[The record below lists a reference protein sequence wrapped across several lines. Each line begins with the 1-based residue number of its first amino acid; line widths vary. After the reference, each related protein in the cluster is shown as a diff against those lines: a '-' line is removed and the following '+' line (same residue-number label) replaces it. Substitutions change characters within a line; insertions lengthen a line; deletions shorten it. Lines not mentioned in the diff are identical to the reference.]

1 VNITEL
7 FTKHVTTSMLRHAL
21 RTAIAAS
28 ATALLTRVLDLEQGY
43 WAVFSS
49 ILVMQAHFG
58 SSIAAA
64 WARLLGTASGAL
76 LGALAVTAADALL
89 GPGTNTLTAAMFV
102 TVFFCA
108 LLAAKNENLR
118 LAGLTAAVVICLHGT
133 LGDNAFSIGLSRFLE
148 VSLGIVVALAVSLA
162 WPSHARVV
170 LRFGLGKGMEHLGEL
185 LAALMDSRMSGRYDQ
200 PRVFHRKDALLRLF
214 LRNRQLLA
222 AARREPGPPVDE
234 AFSDLLSIEDRLG
247 EHLLA
252 MDHAIKNAPA
262 EGFHQHLPL
271 ELSEL
276 GAALN
281 AALSALAQA
290 ILKDQA
296 PAAAPLA
303 RLDAALDAAGKKLLD
318 LRQQRVIAVYDL
330 DEVMHFYSFYHALRE
345 AAREV
350 RAELARRGEGER
362 PLRPLTTSTSARCR

>member
-1 VNITEL
+1 MTIVA
-7 FTKHVTTSMLRHAL
+7 FFAKHVTTSMLRHAL

-28 ATALLTRVLDLEQGY
+28 VTALLTRVLDLEQGY
-43 WAVFSS
+43 WAVFSA

-76 LGALAVTAADALL
+76 LGALAISAADALL
-89 GPGTNTLTAAMFV
+89 GPGANTLTAAMFV
-102 TVFFCA
+102 TIFLCA
-108 LLAAKNENLR
+108 LIAAKNENLR

-133 LGDNAFSIGLSRFLE
+133 IGENAFSIALSRFLE

-162 WPSHARVV
+162 WPSRARVV
-170 LRFGLGKGMEHLGEL
+170 LRFGLSKGMEHLSQL
-185 LAALMDSRMSGRYDQ
+185 LAALMDSRMSGHYDR
-200 PRVFHRKDALLRLF
+200 PRIFHRKDALLRLF
-214 LRNRQLLA
+214 LRNRQLLT
-222 AARREPGPPVDE
+222 AARREPGPSVDE
-234 AFSDLLSIEDRLG
+234 TFSDLLGTEDRLG

-252 MDHAIKNAPA
+252 MDHAIENAPP

-281 AALSALAQA
+281 AGLTTLAQA

-303 RLDAALDAAGKKLLD
+303 RLDAALAAAGKKLLD

-345 AAREV
+345 AARDV
-350 RAELARRGEGER
+350 RAELARR
-362 PLRPLTTSTSARCR
+362 SAG

>member
-1 VNITEL
+1 MNIEA
-7 FTKHVTTSMLRHAL
+7 FFAKHVTPSMLRHAL

-43 WAVFSS
+43 WAVFSA

-133 LGDNAFSIGLSRFLE
+133 MGDSAFSIGLSRFLE

-185 LAALMDSRMSGRYDQ
+185 LAALMDSRMSGRYDP
-200 PRVFHRKDALLRLF
+200 PRVFHRKDAVLRLF

-222 AARREPGPPVDE
+222 TARREPGPPVEE
-234 AFSDLLSIEDRLG
+234 AFADLLGIEERLA

-252 MDHAIKNAPA
+252 MDHAIENAPP
-262 EGFHQHLPL
+262 EGFHQHLPE

-281 AALSALAQA
+281 AGLANLAQA
-290 ILKDQA
+290 IRTGE
-296 PAAAPLA
+296 PATATPLS
-303 RLDAALDAAGKKLLD
+303 RLDAALAAAGRKLLD
-318 LRQQRVIAVYDL
+318 LRQQRIIAVYDL

-345 AAREV
+345 AARDV
-350 RAELARRGEGER
+350 RSELARRGE
-362 PLRPLTTSTSARCR
+362 AA